1 MFTRPLSDNPQAHA
15 LNVQLPAAP
24 HPVQRSNRFAQPVAS
39 GTTSSGASAAPQD
52 KPANPGITQAAAPS
66 AAAGAAAA
74 QKIQPLPPSS
84 ALGNHVNTYA

>member
-1 MFTRPLSDNPQAHA
+1 MFTRPFSDNPQAHA

-24 HPVQRSNRFAQPVAS
+24 HPVQRSNRFAQPVTS
-39 GTTSSGASAAPQD
+39 GTASSGASAAPQD
-52 KPANPGITQAAAPS
+52 KPANPGIAQAAAP
-66 AAAGAAAA
+66 AAA